1 MADQSANQEGGL
13 ELRARLITVP
23 FNDMPAILYGKKRI
37 TNLPQSGYIRTFTI
51 NLKAQVIELMVI
63 DMGYAP
69 VVNLGDLPT
78 EPAAVAGVDKPQP
91 KAQKR
96 KRKG

>member
-1 MADQSANQEGGL
+1 MVGETPAKQEGGL

-37 TNLPQSGYIRTFTI
+37 TNLPETGYIRTFTV

-63 DMGYAP
+63 DMSYAP
-69 VVNLGDLPT
+69 VVNLGDLPS
-78 EPAAVAGVDKPQP
+78 EPASIAGVAKPVTA
-91 KAQKR
+91 KKSKQK
-96 KRKG
+96 